1 MRRFPVFRALRRIAA
16 PALLAGG
23 SAVPCASLR
32 AQALQQLTLDAG
44 GATLAQ
50 ANVPRVTAPTMA
62 AGWRIANGSAA
73 IDLTGAATLASAD
86 RWAAQGVVAGAWSP
100 GRSGDWELGGVA
112 TGLRYRGGSPA
123 AHALGLVRRRL
134 DGDRWGGWGA
144 WVGGGGGFLSRQR
157 LHAPIVAADGGLW
170 WRGRGPTFSLAL
182 SAQRARLDSVGGPGA
197 LPVPLGLAPSAAPT
211 LSNTA
216 GGAVTNGVAVLG
228 VVRPVLAVDLTGGFS
243 WVGRRGELAAS
254 AGLRRAPVQFA
265 GARGVLLASGVF
277 WAHPR
282 VGVVASAGDQVADP
296 LSGMPAVR
304 HLSVGLRWRLV
315 PPALS
320 TARPAVPAPS
330 PTPATSV
337 APTAEFIED
346 GGRPARL
353 RVLAPGAARV
363 EVRGDWTEWR
373 PMAMVA
379 AGDAWE
385 LGAPLPSGTR
395 RLMIRVDGGEW
406 RVPANLAG
414 TDDEFGSRVGL
425 LVVP

>member
-1 MRRFPVFRALRRIAA
+1 VRRFAIVRALRVLVA
-16 PALLAGG
+16 PAVLAGG
-23 SAVPCASLR
+23 SAVPCAR
-32 AQALQQLTLDAG
+32 AGAQALQQFTLDAG

-73 IDLTGAATLASAD
+73 LDLTGAATLASSD

-134 DGDRWGGWGA
+134 DGERWGGWGA
-144 WVGGGGGFLSRQR
+144 WVGGGGGFLSRQG
-157 LHAPIVAADGGLW
+157 LHAPIAAADGGLW

-197 LPVPLGLAPSAAPT
+197 VPAPLGLGPAGPPT
-211 LSNTA
+211 LSNS
-216 GGAVTNGVAVLG
+216 GGGPVTNGVGMLG
-228 VVRPVLAVDLTGGFS
+228 VVRPVLALDLTGGFS

-282 VGVVASAGDQVADP
+282 VGVAASAGDQVADP
-296 LSGMPAVR
+296 LRGMPAVR
-304 HLSVGLRWRLV
+304 HVSLGLRWRLV
-315 PPALS
+315 PPAV
-320 TARPAVPAPS
+320 TTVRPAVPS
-330 PTPATSV
+330 PGPTSATIT
-337 APTAEFIED
+337 APTAEFVED
-346 GGRPARL
+346 RGQPRGCGCSPREPRGSRCVATGPSGGRSRWPSRAT
-353 RVLAPGAARV
+353 
-363 EVRGDWTEWR
+363 RG
-373 PMAMVA
+373 
-379 AGDAWE
+379 
-385 LGAPLPSGTR
+385 S
-395 RLMIRVDGGEW
+395 
-406 RVPANLAG
+406 
-414 TDDEFGSRVGL
+414 
-425 LVVP
+425 

>member
-1 MRRFPVFRALRRIAA
+1 MRRFPAVRARHLLA
-16 PALLAGG
+16 PALLVGG
-23 SAVPCASLR
+23 AAAPCVPLA

-62 AGWRIANGSAA
+62 ASWRVANGSAA
-73 IDLTGAATLASAD
+73 LDLTGAATLASAD

-134 DGDRWGGWGA
+134 DGDGWGGWGA
-144 WVGGGGGFLSRQR
+144 WVGGGGGFLSRER

-182 SAQRARLDSVGGPGA
+182 SAQRARLDSIGGPGA
-197 LPVPLGLAPSAAPT
+197 VPAPLGLAPTAPPT

-216 GGAVTNGVAVLG
+216 GGAVGNGVAVLG

-254 AGLRRAPVQFA
+254 AGLRRAPVQFT
-265 GARGVLLASGVF
+265 GARAVLLASGVF

-296 LSGMPAVR
+296 LRGMPAVR
-304 HLSVGLRWRLV
+304 HLSLGLRWRLV
-315 PPALS
+315 PPAVA
-320 TARPAVPAPS
+320 TVRPSAPASS
-330 PTPATSV
+330 PTPATIA
-337 APTAEFIED
+337 APTAEFVED
-346 GGRPARL
+346 RGQPARL

-373 PMAMVA
+373 SMPMTV

-385 LGAPLPSGTR
+385 LTAPLPSGTR
-395 RLMIRVDGGEW
+395 RLMIRVDGGAW

-414 TDDEFGSRVGL
+414 ADDEFGSRVGL

>member
-1 MRRFPVFRALRRIAA
+1 MP
-16 PALLAGG
+16 LA
-23 SAVPCASLR
+23 SAG
-32 AQALQQLTLDAG
+32 AQSLQQLTLDAG

-50 ANVPRVTAPTMA
+50 ADVPRVTAPTMA
-62 AGWRIANGSAA
+62 ASWRVANGSAA
-73 IDLTGAATLASAD
+73 LDLTGAATLASAD

-182 SAQRARLDSVGGPGA
+182 SAQRARLDSIGGPGA
-197 LPVPLGLAPSAAPT
+197 VPAPLGVGPTAPT

-216 GGAVTNGVAVLG
+216 GGAMANGAIVRG
-228 VVRPVLAVDLTGGFS
+228 VVRPVLAVDLTGGVS
-243 WVGRRGELAAS
+243 WIGRRGELAAS
-254 AGLRRAPVQFA
+254 AGLRRAPLQFA

-296 LSGMPAVR
+296 LRGMPAVR
-304 HLSVGLRWRLV
+304 HLSLGLRWRLV
-315 PPALS
+315 PPAVTS
-320 TARPAVPAPS
+320 VRPAVPVSS
-330 PTPATSV
+330 PTPATMA
-337 APTAEFIED
+337 APTAEFFED
-346 GGRPARL
+346 RGQPARL
-353 RVLAPGAARV
+353 RVLAPGATRV

-373 PMAMVA
+373 PMSMTI

-385 LGAPLPSGTR
+385 SSVPLPSGTR
-395 RLMIRVDGGEW
+395 RLMIRVDGGAW

-414 TDDEFGSRVGL
+414 ADDEFGSRVGL